1 MKRYTWILL
10 GASLAL
16 AAAGCN
22 KEGKAEGEGH
32 KTATSSVE
40 AVKSAKPAEQA
51 AKPAPK
57 AEAKPAEKAAGGE
70 TAKAAAKAEAKPAE
84 GAKAAAAKGSEKK
97 PEGAPGAP
105 GEAKVEAAKAGA
117 EGKPTEA
124 AGAGGTTQEKLKQQ
138 MEERRKKLESI
149 YELGRKHDE
158 DSLKKLRAIMN
169 DDKEDAGVRATA
181 IRVLG
186 RERVDSFVE
195 DLKKLAKSDVQAVR
209 IEAAI
214 TLYQWGEKKFAM
226 PVLEQLANQGVALR
240 RAFLIGRKDGKNIY
254 DPQAKSFLKKVLKSD
269 NPYSRLDAALGLYE
283 ITGDKKAL
291 KAFKDVMADTKGP
304 YYVRIAALNY
314 LRHLKDDPAVRKIIQ
329 MATKD
334 PNEQVRKRAE
344 GLLKKPAAPKAPAK
358 KK

>member
-1 MKRYTWILL
+1 MKRYSWILL

-16 AAAGCN
+16 VAVGCN
-22 KEGKAEGEGH
+22 KGNKAGGEEH
-32 KTATSSVE
+32 KAATSSVE
-40 AVKSAKPAEQA
+40 ASKSNKEAAQA

-57 AEAKPAEKAAGGE
+57 AQAKPAEKAAGSE
-70 TAKAAAKAEAKPAE
+70 TAKAAAKPAE
-84 GAKAAAAKGSEKK
+84 GAKPAAAKGGEKK

-105 GEAKVEAAKAGA
+105 GEAKPEAGKAGG
-117 EGKPTEA
+117 EGKPAQA
-124 AGAGGTTQEKLKQQ
+124 ANAGGTTQEKLKQQ

-158 DSLKKLRAIMN
+158 ESLKKLRAIMN

-186 RERVDSFVE
+186 RERIDSFVE

-214 TLYQWGEKKFAM
+214 MLYQWGEKKFAM

-291 KAFKDVMADTKGP
+291 KAFKDVMADTKSP

-329 MATKD
+329 MAAKD

-344 GLLKKPAAPKAPAK
+344 GLLKKPAAPKK
-358 KK
+358 K